1 VALPA
6 GGDKHAVGGV
16 ADCPD
21 KRVAVG
27 SRRAETGPRAFDG
40 WAVRANRTVLA
51 DCVKS
56 LAERRRDRL
65 DEPVVA
71 RPVVVVRV
79 GRNRLR
85 AVAGEQTGRMR
96 SDIHARGRVVHHRAV
111 VARRSA
117 ATESGSQRL
126 HAVGNHGNLDPRAA
140 EETGGVRA
148 GGDDEGVERA
158 GLYAPI
164 RAFIVHRFAVYR
176 SATPTRSSGPSPAS
190 ETGVWVSTATPSR
203 RARSPMAAT

>member
-1 VALPA
+1 MNPWPCQPA
-6 GGDKHAVGGV
+6 ATNTRSAGSPTAPTSGSPSGV
-16 ADCPD
+16 AVQRP
-21 KRVAVG
+21 AHAH
-27 SRRAETGPRAFDG
+27 STAGPSAPT
-40 WAVRANRTVLA
+40 AVLA

-176 SATPTRSSGPSPAS
+176 SATPDP
-190 ETGVWVSTATPSR
+190 
-203 RARSPMAAT
+203 